1 MMSEAMSYAVLIMV
15 GVSALMAIASYFAT
29 RREVDDLKG
38 RLVKMEDWPANVGEF
53 VRQADCHISQA
64 ANAAAHEAIFAKVG
78 GVERGAASALSSE
91 IRTLRDERRKDA
103 EVLHLQLGAF
113 QEAIGGLKAASALQ
127 TAQLDRMDKKLDNI
141 QRQQG

>member
-1 MMSEAMSYAVLIMV
+1 MGNLMQYAILILV
-15 GVSALMAIASYFAT
+15 AVSAVMAIASYFAT

-53 VRQADCHISQA
+53 VRQADCHAREI
-64 ANAAAHEAIFAKVG
+64 ANTAAHEAIFAKVG
-78 GVERGAASALSSE
+78 GVERGAAAALATE
-91 IRTLRDERRKDA
+91 IRGLREERRKDA
-103 EVLHLQLGAF
+103 EILHAQLGRF
-113 QEAIGGLKAASALQ
+113 QEEIGGLKAASNLQ